1 MTVINKKPGI
11 AAFSSEQFTEEALI
25 TGDAPITTTSETLLD
40 QNAVLPSYSVVG
52 RITASGKIT
61 LSDSAAVDGSQE
73 PIGITCNEAP
83 DTGADQKIAIYRGG
97 CFNPAR
103 LNYHASY
110 NTDEKKRLA
119 FEAKQTT
126 ILIRKIG

>member
-11 AAFSSEQFTEEALI
+11 AAFASETFTEEALI
-25 TGDAPITTTSETLLD
+25 TGDAPITTTSEVMVD
-40 QNAVLPSYSVVG
+40 QATVLPAYSVVG

-61 LSDSAAVDGSQE
+61 LSDTAAVDGSQN

-83 DTGADQKIAIYRGG
+83 DNNVDQKIAIYRGG

-119 FEAKQTT
+119 FEAKQPT